1 MANEKETEG
10 GVKDPDGKDPEGA
23 RARLIV
29 AATFVTMVVVYGVWY
44 SYSVFLVALV
54 REFGWS
60 RSLVA
65 GAFSVF
71 ILIHGGLGP
80 PTGWLARRFGPRRLL
95 LAGAV
100 VMGIGLALTAETRA
114 WWHLYLAFGGVTAIG
129 MSLGGWVPAVVLI
142 QGWFPNRFGTAMGI
156 ASAGIG
162 VGILGLTPLAQLL
175 IDWWGWQWAFRM
187 EALLAVGWLL
197 PVAHWFIH
205 DPPGFTETAPAPCGE
220 GAPAS
225 RGAHWTLASVA
236 RTWRFWGVA
245 GFYFTGNF
253 ATQMLM
259 IHQVA
264 YLVDHGVSTMVAATV
279 GGTVGLVSIG
289 GKVGWGIL
297 SDRAGRELACT
308 LAFGCVAAGIGT
320 LVLAGRY
327 PGSLVPF
334 VYAVLI
340 GLGYAVLSPV
350 FPAVASDLFAGP
362 GFSTIYGTLYA
373 VICLGLAA
381 GAWSAGKIFDI
392 TGSYAA
398 ALWIALAM
406 AVLTPAL
413 LWAVAPRRPNP
424 APAGR

>member
-1 MANEKETEG
+1 MSAPTAQTQDAHG
-10 GVKDPDGKDPEGA
+10 
-23 RARLIV
+23 RLIV
-29 AATFVTMVVVYGVWY
+29 VATLVTMVVVYGIWY

-65 GAFSVF
+65 GAFSAF

-80 PTGWLARRFGPRRLL
+80 PTGWLARRFGPRRLF
-95 LAGAV
+95 LAGAL
-100 VMGIGLALTAETRA
+100 VMGIGLALTAHTRT
-114 WWHLYLAFGGVTAIG
+114 WWHLYVAFSGVTAIG
-129 MSLGGWVPAVVLI
+129 MSLAGWVPAVVLI
-142 QGWFPNRFGTAMGI
+142 QGWFPHRFATAMGI

-162 VGILGLTPLAQLL
+162 VGILGMTPLAQLF
-175 IDWWGWQWAFRM
+175 IDRWGWQWAFRM
-187 EALLAVGWLL
+187 EAVLALAWLVPATL
-197 PVAHWFIH
+197 WFIR
-205 DPPGFTETAPAPCGE
+205 DPPGLRTGE
-220 GAPAS
+220 SAS
-225 RGAHWTLASVA
+225 VDGLATGTHRSCWTLATAA

-264 YLVDHGVSTMVAATV
+264 YLVDHGVPAMIAATV

-308 LAFGCVAAGIGT
+308 LAFGCVAAAIGT

-327 PGSLVPF
+327 PASLVPF
-334 VYAVLI
+334 LYAVLI

-381 GAWSAGKIFDI
+381 GAWSAGKIFDL
-392 TGSYAA
+392 TGSYAI
-398 ALWIALAM
+398 ALWCALAM
-406 AVLTPAL
+406 ALITPAIV
-413 LWAVAPRRPNP
+413 WVVAPRKPNP
-424 APAGR
+424 APVSR

>member
-1 MANEKETEG
+1 MRSSTETMHE
-10 GVKDPDGKDPEGA
+10 A

-29 AATFVTMVVVYGVWY
+29 TATFVTMVVVYGVWY
-44 SYSVFLVALV
+44 SYAVFLVALV
-54 REFGWS
+54 REFDWS

-80 PTGWLARRFGPRRLL
+80 PTGWLARRFGPRRLF

-114 WWHLYLAFGGVTAIG
+114 WWHLYLAFSGVTAIG
-129 MSLGGWVPAVVLI
+129 MSLAGWVPAVVLI
-142 QGWFPNRFGTAMGI
+142 QGWFPHRFGTAMGV

-162 VGILGLTPLAQLL
+162 VGILALTPLAQLL
-175 IDWWGWQWAFRM
+175 IDWWGWQWAFRV

-197 PVAHWFIH
+197 PGTHWLIR
-205 DPPGFTETAPAPCGE
+205 DPPALAVSDPAPG
-220 GAPAS
+220 GAPS
-225 RGAHWTLASVA
+225 TESGGRFWTLAAAV
-236 RTWRFWGVA
+236 RTWRFWGVV

-259 IHQVA
+259 VHQVA
-264 YLVDHGVSTMVAATV
+264 YLVDHGVPTMMAATV
-279 GGTVGLVSIG
+279 GGAVGLVSIG

-297 SDRAGRELACT
+297 SDRAGRELAGT
-308 LAFGCVAAGIGT
+308 LAFGCVAAGIGA

-327 PGSLVPF
+327 PASIVPF
-334 VYAVLI
+334 VYAALI

-373 VICLGLAA
+373 AICLGLAA
-381 GAWSAGKIFDI
+381 GAWSAGKIFDV

-398 ALWIALAM
+398 ALLIASAM
-406 AVLTPAL
+406 ALLTPAL
-413 LWAVAPRRPNP
+413 LWVVAPRRLNP
-424 APAGR
+424 PPTGG